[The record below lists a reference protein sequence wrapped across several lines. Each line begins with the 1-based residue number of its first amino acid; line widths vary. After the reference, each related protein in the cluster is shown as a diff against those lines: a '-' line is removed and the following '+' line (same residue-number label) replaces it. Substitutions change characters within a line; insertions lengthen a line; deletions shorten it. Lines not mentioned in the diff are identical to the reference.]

1 MNKFVVDFI
10 FLPLIGA
17 FHGYLTNKVAICL
30 LFNPKEPIRIPII
43 KYDIQ
48 GVLPKRKAAIAD
60 SLADVVENEL
70 FSQND
75 IKKFF
80 QENKVFVKSIPMIHQ
95 HIMNRIEE
103 QLPKW
108 IPIVIRRSIMDYL
121 SNVMMKELFSLFKQF
136 GDYIEE
142 VQTAL
147 PIKDIVKDKILKLN
161 FSELE
166 LLVRKVAKKELSFIE
181 WLGFYMGLGIGL
193 IQGIFLIAIG
203 H

>member
-17 FHGYLTNKVAICL
+17 FHGYLTNKVAIWL

>member
-1 MNKFVVDFI
+1 MNKYVVDFI

-17 FHGYLTNKVAICL
+17 FHGYLTNKVAIWL

-80 QENKVFVKSIPMIHQ
+80 QENKIFIKSIPMIHQ
-95 HIMNRIEE
+95 HIMDRIEE

-161 FSELE
+161 FAELE

>member
-1 MNKFVVDFI
+1 MNKYVVDFI

-17 FHGYLTNKVAICL
+17 FHGYLTNKVAIWL

-80 QENKVFVKSIPMIHQ
+80 QENKIFIKSIPMIHQ

-161 FSELE
+161 FTELE